1 MPSSVGSPV
10 WTHEQMLVD
19 SLPRH
24 ILGLW
29 VSPGFPPPAAHPS
42 VAGQLFSASYT
53 NLRESGARSLCP
65 QTARGFI
72 SQTLQGILVKIL
84 KPCSR
89 LEQIP
94 FTLFVKP
101 FLSLATSHLY
111 LMWVKVLKIVQLGF
125 LIYVQISAW
134 RFQWVVTSV
143 VFKLQ
148 LNQDRSFNV
157 YSIILQPVSNLD
169 IAKHMARVG
178 SLAGICLFSF

>member
-1 MPSSVGSPV
+1 MSKCLWILCPSTFWACGSV
-10 WTHEQMLVD
+10 
-19 SLPRH
+19 
-24 ILGLW
+24 
-29 VSPGFPPPAAHPS
+29 PGFPPPAAHPS
-42 VAGQLFSASYT
+42 VADQLFSVSYT

-72 SQTLQGILVKIL
+72 SQTLQGVLVKIL

-94 FTLFVKP
+94 FTLFLKP

-111 LMWVKVLKIVQLGF
+111 LMWVKVLTIVQLGF

-134 RFQWVVTSV
+134 RCRWVVTSV
-143 VFKLQ
+143 VFKFQ

-157 YSIILQPVSNLD
+157 LLYHFTTVNNLD
-169 IAKHMARVG
+169 ISEHVARVG
-178 SLAGICLFSF
+178 SLTGICLFSF